1 MEIYKPNQSI
11 GKLPTQEEVMEDFY
25 KKFSETAEQ
34 GVKRISLK
42 QLRELKEKGIT
53 TENFLDYLCQKQG
66 VLLHG
71 SINEISDDRL
81 KSGRRMIFASNK
93 SAIAI
98 MRSLYSNINVNLEYP
113 YFFDKDNPLVLKVHT
128 PPDGKFIS
136 KENGYVYI
144 VNSEGFQN
152 EPKGSWQFLKRVDEV
167 ELCMAVETEKAD
179 FKYPVEFYDDLDSDE
194 E

>member
-1 MEIYKPNQSI
+1 METYKPEQFTE
-11 GKLPTQEEVMEDFY
+11 KLPSQEDVMEDFY
-25 KKFSETAEQ
+25 KKFSETSEQ
-34 GVKRISLK
+34 GVKRISLE
-42 QLRELKEKGIT
+42 QLHELKEKGIT

-71 SINEISDDRL
+71 SINEIGGDRL
-81 KSGRRMIFASNK
+81 KSGWKKIFASNK
-93 SAIAI
+93 SSIAI

-128 PPDGKFIS
+128 PPSGKFIS

-152 EPKGSWQFLKRVDEV
+152 EPKGSWQFLKKVDELEFGIIV
-167 ELCMAVETEKAD
+167 EIEKAD
-179 FKYPVEFYDDLDSDE
+179 FKYPVEFYDDLDVEDN
-194 E
+194 